1 MSLSL
6 NCSRGG
12 SDLRHQR
19 SAVLLRFLLLLLLL
33 LLVVYLNGNLYL
45 TAILQMQ
52 THLTL
57 LDKQMLLYS
66 MVMSPRTSKE
76 ILLSIVSTVST
87 GSFCSSKPPI
97 KSTCAQHFGES
108 HGVRNVCF
116 KNCLSPHF
124 KRASPARAFLAACAC
139 SQSSRYTSCK
149 QIALAVERRLRQA
162 EVCVHARHF

>member
-19 SAVLLRFLLLLLLL
+19 SAVLLRFLIL
-33 LLVVYLNGNLYL
+33 LLVCALANLNGNLYL

-52 THLTL
+52 THLTI

-97 KSTCAQHFGES
+97 KITCAQHFGES

-116 KNCLSPHF
+116 KNCLSSHF
-124 KRASPARAFLAACAC
+124 KRASPARVFLAACAC

>member
-1 MSLSL
+1 
-6 NCSRGG
+6 
-12 SDLRHQR
+12 
-19 SAVLLRFLLLLLLL
+19 
-33 LLVVYLNGNLYL
+33 
-45 TAILQMQ
+45 MQ
-52 THLTL
+52 THLTI

-97 KSTCAQHFGES
+97 KITCAQHFGES

-116 KNCLSPHF
+116 KNCLSSHF
-124 KRASPARAFLAACAC
+124 KRASPARVFLAACAC

-149 QIALAVERRLRQA
+149 QIALAVERHLRQA
-162 EVCVHARHF
+162 EVCVHARLLTSVKEQGGGGGGGGGGGRFIQGGGRGGRGRHLFETPYDNKRKRTLRTPH

>member
-1 MSLSL
+1 
-6 NCSRGG
+6 
-12 SDLRHQR
+12 
-19 SAVLLRFLLLLLLL
+19 
-33 LLVVYLNGNLYL
+33 
-45 TAILQMQ
+45 MQ

-116 KNCLSPHF
+116 KNSLSTHF
-124 KRASPARAFLAACAC
+124 KRASPARVFLAACAC

-149 QIALAVERRLRQA
+149 QIALAVERRLRKF
-162 EVCVHARHF
+162 VCMQDTSDFSKRAGRRRRRRRRMRRKKVYSRRRKRRERKALV

>member
-1 MSLSL
+1 
-6 NCSRGG
+6 
-12 SDLRHQR
+12 
-19 SAVLLRFLLLLLLL
+19 
-33 LLVVYLNGNLYL
+33 
-45 TAILQMQ
+45 MQ

-97 KSTCAQHFGES
+97 KITCAQHFGES

-116 KNCLSPHF
+116 KNCLSSHF
-124 KRASPARAFLAACAC
+124 KRASPRPCFPCCLRLLAIVPLHFLQANSIGSRKAPPTSGSLCAC
-139 SQSSRYTSCK
+139 KTLLTSVK
-149 QIALAVERRLRQA
+149 EQGGGGGGGGRFIQGGGRGGRGRHLFETPYDNKRKRTLRTP
-162 EVCVHARHF
+162 H